1 MQLNKRGAYRLVT
14 ACQPILKRL
23 QTPSAACPTKSPG
36 LPDVAS
42 EPARRSLRES
52 KRPGKVWSLND
63 EAKSRVL
70 TTGRSLALRNL
81 TALRITA
88 LLAVT
93 AAPALFV
100 GCANGPSAAHLGAP
114 RGGFTT
120 VLIDP
125 GHGGKDNGGTSGRLT
140 PYQREKDLTLDTAKR
155 VRDELKRAG
164 LRTLMTREDDHFVEL
179 DDRVAMG
186 NQLGAGAILVSIH
199 YNATGSSEPS
209 GVQTYFWHANSH
221 GLATRIQEAVVSS
234 TGEADSGIIRRRLR
248 MTRNPEIPC
257 VLVECAFLT
266 NPAENARVAQ
276 DSYRQL
282 IANGIANGIL
292 QEYRLGDEGIP
303 PVPEIWAPLSKESD
317 RYVPKSRHKKHVKHT
332 SRSS

>member
-1 MQLNKRGAYRLVT
+1 MQKTERRTGRLAGVRRLV
-14 ACQPILKRL
+14 LERF
-23 QTPSAACPTKSPG
+23 QTSFSA
-36 LPDVAS
+36 L
-42 EPARRSLRES
+42 
-52 KRPGKVWSLND
+52 
-63 EAKSRVL
+63 
-70 TTGRSLALRNL
+70 LAL
-81 TALRITA
+81 TAL
-88 LLAVT
+88 L
-93 AAPALFV
+93 ALFV
-100 GCANGPSAAHLGAP
+100 GCANGPSATHLGAAK
-114 RGGFTT
+114 GNFTT

-125 GHGGKDNGGTSGRLT
+125 GHGGKDNGGTSGRLR
-140 PYQREKDLTLDTAKR
+140 PFQREKDLTLDTAKR

-199 YNATGSSEPS
+199 YNATGSSQPN

-221 GLATRIQEAVVSS
+221 GLATRIEQAVVSS
-234 TGEADSGIIRRRLR
+234 TGETDSGTIRRRLR

-257 VLVECAFLT
+257 VLCECAFLT
-266 NPAENARVAQ
+266 NPTENAKVTQ

-292 QEYRLGDEGIP
+292 QEYRLGDAGIP

-317 RYVPKSRHKKHVKHT
+317 KYVPTKRRKRHTNHKAG
-332 SRSS
+332 

>member
-1 MQLNKRGAYRLVT
+1 MQKTERRTGRLVGVR
-14 ACQPILKRL
+14 RL
-23 QTPSAACPTKSPG
+23 VLARFQISFSA
-36 LPDVAS
+36 L
-42 EPARRSLRES
+42 
-52 KRPGKVWSLND
+52 
-63 EAKSRVL
+63 
-70 TTGRSLALRNL
+70 LAL
-81 TALRITA
+81 TALS
-88 LLAVT
+88 
-93 AAPALFV
+93 ALFV
-100 GCANGPSAAHLGAP
+100 GCANGPSAAHLGAAK
-114 RGGFTT
+114 GNFTT

-125 GHGGKDNGGTSGRLT
+125 GHGGKDNGGTSGRLR
-140 PYQREKDLTLDTAKR
+140 PFQKEKDLTLDTAKR

-199 YNATGSSEPS
+199 YNATGGSQPN

-221 GLATRIQEAVVSS
+221 GLATRIEQAVVSS
-234 TGEADSGIIRRRLR
+234 TGETDSGIIRRRLR

-257 VLVECAFLT
+257 VLCECAFLT
-266 NPAENARVAQ
+266 NPTENAKVAQ

-292 QEYRLGDEGIP
+292 QQYRLGDAGIP

-317 RYVPKSRHKKHVKHT
+317 KYVPTKGRKKHT
-332 SRSS
+332 SHKTG

>member
-1 MQLNKRGAYRLVT
+1 MEISRRPAGRLAERGAERQLLIDRF
-14 ACQPILKRL
+14 Q
-23 QTPSAACPTKSPG
+23 
-36 LPDVAS
+36 
-42 EPARRSLRES
+42 SL
-52 KRPGKVWSLND
+52 L
-63 EAKSRVL
+63 A
-70 TTGRSLALRNL
+70 ALRALRRLGSFPAFAAL
-81 TALRITA
+81 TALSA
-88 LLAVT
+88 LFIGCATGPT
-93 AAPALFV
+93 AAR
-100 GCANGPSAAHLGAP
+100 LGATK
-114 RGGFTT
+114 GNFNT

-125 GHGGKDNGGTSGRLT
+125 GHGGKDNGGTSSRRLT
-140 PYQREKDLTLDTAKR
+140 PFQREKDLTLDTAIR

-186 NQLGAGAILVSIH
+186 NRLGAGAILVSIH
-199 YNATGSSEPS
+199 YNATGSSEPN

-221 GLATRIQEAVVSS
+221 GLATRIEAAVVSS

-266 NPAENARVAQ
+266 NPTENAKAAQ
-276 DSYRQL
+276 ASYRQL

-292 QEYRLGDEGIP
+292 QQYRLGDEGIP

-317 RYVPKSRHKKHVKHT
+317 KYVPTHKHRKRAKKH
-332 SRSS
+332 